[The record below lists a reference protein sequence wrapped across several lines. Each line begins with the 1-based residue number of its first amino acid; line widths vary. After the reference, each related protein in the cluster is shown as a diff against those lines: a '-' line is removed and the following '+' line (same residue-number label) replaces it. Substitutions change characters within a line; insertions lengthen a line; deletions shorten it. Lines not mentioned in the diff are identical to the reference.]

1 MMNFGGFEVSD
12 LVERLWASDAASA
25 LTNEAARRIER
36 LETCLEGCL
45 HFDDGF
51 IKFGVLGDAL
61 NGWRNEARSLLGV
74 E

>member
-1 MMNFGGFEVSD
+1 MIMIDMTVAEALEELTQANFHSEHAVLSK
-12 LVERLWASDAASA
+12 
-25 LTNEAARRIER
+25 RIER

-51 IKFGVLGDAL
+51 IKFGALGDAL